1 MRSLAA
7 QGVDPRAVNV
17 DWAALRQ
24 RQRDRAVED
33 VKAELL
39 LDRIA
44 TAENIEVTDEEVE
57 KEIAAHGGTQWRIR
71 NSGSRQLDKAG
82 SAR

>member
-1 MRSLAA
+1 MWTGWPCA
-7 QGVDPRAVNV
+7 
-17 DWAALRQ
+17 Q

-44 TAENIEVTDEEVE
+44 TAENIEATDEDVE
-57 KEIAAHGGTQWRIR
+57 REIDAHGANAVANRR
-71 NSGSRQLDKAG
+71 SRSRQLDKARCAG
-82 SAR
+82 